1 MNQETITKNRLAAGL
16 ASPDYCLILHKLGCT
31 QRTAFV
37 WLQKG
42 TGYIPFT
49 YEFDPDHYYA
59 VADRVITEAMHHIM
73 IPAYSTEEIKRV
85 MEPFNYML
93 SKEGKVFQLQVAGMF
108 NDTDFESQVYNTIEA
123 NAFAAI
129 LLDLLQKKILTLDYI
144 NACIRHD

>member
-1 MNQETITKNRLAAGL
+1 MNPETIITNRLAAGL

-42 TGYIPFT
+42 TGYVPFT

-59 VADRVITEAMHHIM
+59 TADRVIDEAMHHIM
-73 IPAYSTEEIKRV
+73 IPAYSIEEMKRV

-93 SKEGKVFQLQVAGMF
+93 SKEGKTFQLQVCGDVE
-108 NDTDFESQVYNTIEA
+108 NSYFESQVYNNIEA

-129 LLDLLQKKILTLDYI
+129 LLDLLQKKILPLEYI
-144 NACIRHD
+144 NNCLRHD